1 MTRKGEGGLGAL
13 NLYDAADKAAQVW
26 AMVWWFAGENS
37 RSHQQLSQQ
46 GAKRRSRKFSCQPAC
61 GSP

>member
-1 MTRKGEGGLGAL
+1 MTREGEGGLGAP

-26 AMVWWFAGENS
+26 AMLWWFAGENS

-46 GAKRRSRKFSCQPAC
+46 GPKRRSGRSVSR
-61 GSP
+61 SPDP